1 MRRNRSICLP
11 SEMWRALEEEY
22 QVHLK
27 KLLEKRKIKY
37 PQQESFS
44 KFVEKIIKNG
54 MCSLLID
61 EELMKKLEAK
71 YIEEKRK
78 NKNITLSKIVN
89 RVIKKGIEVEKWG
102 F

>member
-1 MRRNRSICLP
+1 
-11 SEMWRALEEEY
+11 MWRALEEEY